1 MVPTRIGSER
11 FKKKQLAMIDGKS
24 LLEWGISIAKNVFD
38 HVIVNGDHDVFNCI
52 ASKNDVEY
60 YGRPKELGSSFTKSD
75 DVIFDFLSKHKCEN
89 IIWLNTIAPLQPIS
103 DVKGFAESLV
113 NFDSQFA
120 IKKEYIQTLY
130 KGKPLNYDEKNKF
143 TKTQDLDPVELF
155 VPSLMGWNSKTFL
168 SNYDRY
174 GNAFFCGNTNYYKV
188 SKLSCMIVK
197 TEEDFRLLRSIV
209 NGIDSYHDEIE
220 YEKQ

>member
-75 DVIFDFLSKHKCEN
+75 DVIFDFLSKH
-89 IIWLNTIAPLQPIS
+89 
-103 DVKGFAESLV
+103 
-113 NFDSQFA
+113 
-120 IKKEYIQTLY
+120 
-130 KGKPLNYDEKNKF
+130 EKI
-143 TKTQDLDPVELF
+143 TKLF
-155 VPSLMGWNSKTFL
+155 VAVKII
-168 SNYDRY
+168 
-174 GNAFFCGNTNYYKV
+174 
-188 SKLSCMIVK
+188 SCISR
-197 TEEDFRLLRSIV
+197 EF
-209 NGIDSYHDEIE
+209 
-220 YEKQ
+220 